1 MCLNLILGN
10 CFETAVY
17 DVGFRVREHLFGS
30 GGISA
35 FLALIFG
42 GSSSPQ
48 EKTLHKDAVAV
59 PDDGVMEH
67 TLSGIAQLDFAL
79 HGEPFCTDGRVS
91 VYTRDRVRSAGH
103 ATLKWADVEDL
114 LELCADLSALKRS
127 ANLVLMFSGC
137 ALSTT
142 DVYDQISA
150 LTVGIDCKICV
161 GVCGSEGTLVY
172 IRKNDRSRGSRW
184 SSRTRLVLQLFRRS
198 IASIS
203 MV

>member
-79 HGEPFCTDGRVS
+79 HGEPFCTVGRVS
-91 VYTRDRVRSAGH
+91 VYTRDLFRSAGH

-114 LELCADLSALKRS
+114 LEVCADLSGLRRCF
-127 ANLVLMFSGC
+127 NVVLVFSGC
-137 ALSTT
+137 VLSA
-142 DVYDQISA
+142 VYDQISA
-150 LTVGIDCKICV
+150 LTAGHDCKICV
-161 GVCGSEGTLVY
+161 GVCGSEGMLVY
-172 IRKNDRSRGSRW
+172 NRKNDRSRGSRW